1 MASTAESVARPQAT
15 VFQGVLFERDDVDE
29 ALNERVKEAAA
40 TAKKI
45 NGEIGGFILQLI
57 NNEEHVDKRRA
68 VVRMDQLGKTFLKLT
83 SKLLRATQ
91 QA

>member
-68 VVRMDQLGKTFLKLT
+68 IVRMDQLGKTFLKLT
-83 SKLLRATQ
+83 SKLLKATQ

>member
-15 VFQGVLFERDDVDE
+15 VFQGVLFERDDIDE